1 MASFPHR
8 WYRYKEQNEVVD
20 FYCWTPFMTQLLGE
34 FVSHY
39 SKIMHF
45 ILENRNIRKFSPVW
59 VCFRVSTVL
68 PFKKW
73 VEKMS
78 YSQFDWAILKYL
90 PIQVFMFSI
99 LGIRWY
105 FFPSLSCKK
114 HLLAWVHDINLL
126 WLCHVGLAAFQTSI
140 FAQSFKEKKI
150 YGEYCSSME
159 LMLPFLS
166 CCSLSV
172 QQLHPHWGSAL
183 WEKTK
188 WETFCCIKLS
198 LSVIMLHVNV
208 PNLSTSIIVYLSAWP
223 FCQRMWHF
231 KNLPKTLHSCWKSF
245 VEVTCS
251 YFSFFFFF
259 LMRESSPH
267 ICKLRDF
274 SPRTVLFCF
283 CFF

>member
-1 MASFPHR
+1 M
-8 WYRYKEQNEVVD
+8 
-20 FYCWTPFMTQLLGE
+20 G
-34 FVSHY
+34 
-39 SKIMHF
+39 
-45 ILENRNIRKFSPVW
+45 RKSVLQPVW
-59 VCFRVSTVL
+59 LGYIKIFTYSGIYVLNFRNQ
-68 PFKKW
+68 
-73 VEKMS
+73 M
-78 YSQFDWAILKYL
+78 I
-90 PIQVFMFSI
+90 
-99 LGIRWY
+99 

-140 FAQSFKEKKI
+140 FTQSFKEKKI
-150 YGEYCSSME
+150 HGEYCSSME

-198 LSVIMLHVNV
+198 LSVIILHVNV

-231 KNLPKTLHSCWKSF
+231 KNLTKTLHSCWKSF

-259 LMRESSPH
+259 LNAGIFTSHLQTEGLFPKNS
-267 ICKLRDF
+267 F
-274 SPRTVLFCF
+274 VLFL
-283 CFF
+283 FFLNIHLEKTL

>member
-1 MASFPHR
+1 MQGHSFIFIWHLSLTDGIDIKNR
-8 WYRYKEQNEVVD
+8 MKLWI

-39 SKIMHF
+39 SKFMRF
-45 ILENRNIRKFSPVW
+45 IFRNIRKFSPVW
-59 VCFRVSTVL
+59 VLFRVSTVL
-68 PFKKW
+68 PFKKMGQKSVLQPVW
-73 VEKMS
+73 LGYIKIFT
-78 YSQFDWAILKYL
+78 YS
-90 PIQVFMFSI
+90 
-99 LGIRWY
+99 GIYVLNFRNQMI

-140 FAQSFKEKKI
+140 FGQSFKEKKI

-223 FCQRMWHF
+223 FCQRMWH
-231 KNLPKTLHSCWKSF
+231 LTKTLHSCWKSF

-259 LMRESSPH
+259 
-267 ICKLRDF
+267 
-274 SPRTVLFCF
+274 
-283 CFF
+283 